1 MEIQNLSKNFK
12 KKFKTKDLSKR
23 GKCRFDEPKKK
34 KQNVRILTFYSFVE
48 F

>member
-34 KQNVRILTFYSFVE
+34 KTKCSDINILFIC
-48 F
+48 